1 MTDIIENQLGEQE
14 PGEVREKTGLALDPA
29 TLSGDIAESLVGW
42 YKCQPKPW
50 NAMSYDDQKGMID
63 AIESLAERIV
73 CKAVSLIAKNGRT
86 TIQATLD
93 QVTIKDGIK
102 AVLTMSKHD
111 PHRHELADSQG
122 KAVLIV
128 VADAQEFIGSQGD
141 INPDAPK
148 GGQPELPLDQ
158 HGEGFG
164 EDRPVFDQTDSGRE

>member
-1 MTDIIENQLGEQE
+1 MRRVERIRRKAEKQANINQKENTEMTDIIENQLGEQE

-86 TIQATLD
+86 TIQ
-93 QVTIKDGIK
+93 
-102 AVLTMSKHD
+102 
-111 PHRHELADSQG
+111 
-122 KAVLIV
+122 
-128 VADAQEFIGSQGD
+128 IGR
-141 INPDAPK
+141 A
-148 GGQPELPLDQ
+148 
-158 HGEGFG
+158 H
-164 EDRPVFDQTDSGRE
+164 V